1 MLMNKTIPESEVK
14 PLHHVEIT
22 LPVKRMTPKDLQLC
36 VDLDWNTVT
45 YPCIVEPKIDG
56 FRCLVT
62 VDEDGT
68 VHAWSRSGA
77 EWPKVAAALS
87 ELSYFTGCWFDGE
100 LVIGGSW
107 ATTNAAMKR
116 GEFDPD
122 DLQFT
127 VFDGDDLARLHI
139 WLLDFGRVSL
149 SQWARCRDRAEVE
162 CQFEKALA
170 DGHEGIV
177 VKRLG
182 ATYARGRSGNW
193 LKLKPQATRDVFEN
207 GRWLEKSGNNIT
219 RIREFDR

>member
-68 VHAWSRSGA
+68 VHAWSRSGR

-87 ELSYFTGCWFDGE
+87 ELSHFPGAWFDGE
-100 LVIGGSW
+100 LLIGGSW
-107 ATTNAAMKR
+107 AATNAAFKR
-116 GEFDPD
+116 GTFNAD
-122 DLQFT
+122 DLHLY
-127 VFDGDDLARLHI
+127 VFDGSAEARQFL
-139 WLLDFGRVSL
+139 WFLDFPRISTVPGTWCGSRSDIE
-149 SQWARCRDRAEVE
+149 AAY
-162 CQFEKALA
+162 KAA
-170 DGHEGIV
+170 IGTGHEGIV
-177 VKRLG
+177 VKKPD
-182 ATYARGRSGNW
+182 ARYTAGRSGNW
-193 LKLKPQATRDVFEN
+193 MKLKPQPTQDVFKN
-207 GRWLEKSGNNIT
+207 GQWHEQHDGQTVRV
-219 RIREFDR
+219 REFDR